1 MTTPGAHGP
10 PPPPNPVLSAY
21 EGFVRDTP
29 LVTRYTITT
38 LFTSW
43 LLSWFVDPSYAVSNI
58 PLFTVFKFELYRILF
73 SPLVCTSILSLIF
86 AYMSFTDNG
95 KRLEHSIGST
105 AFAVLIAT
113 LGCVT
118 NLAFLALCVVLYYAT
133 GNQSWLLSSSSGIWI
148 VLLGLIAIE
157 CSGAPRDTKRRL
169 FVFEVPV
176 VYYPLAILL
185 LFSLFGGPRLHYML
199 SVGVGYAYGYGYLDK
214 FKISNSRFSRWED
227 GLLNNF
233 TQRQG
238 WVVGHA
244 ATGSAAWLP
253 ANNTQAE
260 GQGWSPTTFFSQP
273 ASGDGSS
280 ASAPTGGWGASAP
293 GDVKKPTDPAKSFP
307 SGGGRALGG
316 ASRRPNSEARAAM
329 LEAASRRSEAA
340 TSGEETS

>member
-1 MTTPGAHGP
+1 MMS
-10 PPPPNPVLSAY
+10 LQ
-21 EGFVRDTP
+21 GFVRDTP

-38 LFTSW
+38 LFISW
-43 LLSWFVDPSYAVSNI
+43 LLSWFVDLSYAVSNI

-113 LGCVT
+113 LGCVS

-133 GNQSWLLSSSSGIWI
+133 GNQLWLHANSSGIWI

-157 CSGAPRDTKRRL
+157 CSGAPADTKRRL

-185 LFSLFGGPRLHYML
+185 LFSLFGGPNLSYMF

-214 FKISNSRFSRWED
+214 LKISNSRFSRWED

-260 GQGWSPTTFFSQP
+260 GQGWSPTTLFSQP
-273 ASGDGSS
+273 ASGDGSSS